1 MLEEGRRWRK
11 KRDENEYVHLDLPF
25 YLSTLLLTHTEGRGK
40 EREGE
45 EGRGGE
51 RWGERG
57 EDGGRRGMRMS
68 TRTP

>member
-1 MLEEGRRWRK
+1 MS
-11 KRDENEYVHLDLPF
+11 F

-51 RWGERG
+51 REREGEREKG
-57 EDGGRRGMRMS
+57 GKRGRRGVNKQ
-68 TRTP
+68 RTK